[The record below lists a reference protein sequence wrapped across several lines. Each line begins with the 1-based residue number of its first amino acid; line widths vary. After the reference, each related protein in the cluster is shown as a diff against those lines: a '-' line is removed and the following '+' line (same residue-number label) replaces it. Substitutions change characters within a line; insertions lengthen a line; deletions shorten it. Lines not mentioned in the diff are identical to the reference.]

1 MSSNLIDIFAYSLL
15 TLWIA
20 INLFQILRHRPLMI
34 VSNAN
39 RLTYAAGGVV
49 GVLGGIGVKPSRFNS
64 RFCIDCSANDRHHRT
79 LALLKNLIGPQH
91 FVE

>member
-20 INLFQILRHRPLMI
+20 INLFQILRHRPLMS
-34 VSNAN
+34 VSNAK

-49 GVLGGIGVKPSRFNS
+49 GVLGYWSQTFKV
-64 RFCIDCSANDRHHRT
+64 
-79 LALLKNLIGPQH
+79 
-91 FVE
+91 